1 MKSLA
6 IKLKKRFSNNGP
18 EKSSSLNSRSST
30 SRDSKSQSFPD
41 NNPPQMSDSRS
52 TSQPQSQSNPET
64 MSNSIS
70 KSVSQSQSRSKST
83 NVQQSLTSNKDR
95 TSVNT
100 NTSDRNIN
108 RSNLSKRESIAST
121 SSAGDSATEDSEGT
135 SVAYDRVYSKEDL
148 LDQVPSFREVS
159 PKKRKSL
166 FIKKLRLCSV
176 IFDFQ
181 NESASENL
189 GKEMKRQI
197 LLELVDH
204 VTTNKGWFS
213 ERILQE
219 ILFMVSNNL
228 FRALSPNPNSLNKNG
243 SMDYNVDEDEPALDC
258 SWPHLQIVYEF
269 LLRFIVSTEPDPR
282 VLKRHLNGPFVL
294 NLLNIFR
301 SEDPREREYLKTILH
316 RIYGKFMSLRSFI
329 RKSINNVFYGIIY
342 QNERHNG
349 IGELLEILGSII
361 NGFALPLKIEHKKFL
376 RNVLIPLHKVNRL
389 QIFHQQLSYCIT
401 QFIDKDNTLSLV
413 IIGGLI
419 KYWPLTSSSKEVLL
433 LNELEEIIEI
443 TPISQLRLFLQP
455 IFSRL
460 SKCIENQHFQV
471 AERALFFWNND
482 LIGNL
487 TSDYKHIVF
496 PIIVP
501 ALHNIKQIHWNTT
514 VHSLSL
520 NVTRMLIE
528 IDTDLYTK
536 IVNDSNAEK
545 NQMQLNLIRN
555 DKWSKIKE
563 MAKR

>member
-1 MKSLA
+1 MKNLA
-6 IKLKKRFSNNGP
+6 IKLKKRFSQNGI
-18 EKSSSLNSRSST
+18 ERASNSSSNSRSSLDK
-30 SRDSKSQSFPD
+30 RDSNNASLPTETTSQTASQLTLSTTQHQMTT
-41 NNPPQMSDSRS
+41 NNNSDSGI
-52 TSQPQSQSNPET
+52 
-64 MSNSIS
+64 NSKDGQIIITTT
-70 KSVSQSQSRSKST
+70 T
-83 NVQQSLTSNKDR
+83 N
-95 TSVNT
+95 
-100 NTSDRNIN
+100 
-108 RSNLSKRESIAST
+108 KRESVT
-121 SSAGDSATEDSEGT
+121 SSSTDGLNEYNVTYNG
-135 SVAYDRVYSKEDL
+135 VYCKEDL

-213 ERILQE
+213 ETILQE
-219 ILFMVSNNL
+219 ILYMVSSNL
-228 FRALSPNPNSLNKNG
+228 FRALAPSPLNISG
-243 SMDYNVDEDEPALDC
+243 QAIMDIDEDEPTLDC

-269 LLRFIVSTEPDPR
+269 LLRFIVSTEPDPKL
-282 VLKRHLNGPFVL
+282 LKRHLNGPFIL

-443 TPISQLRLFLQP
+443 TPISQLKSFLKP
-455 IFSRL
+455 IFHRL
-460 SKCIENQHFQV
+460 SKCIQNQHFQV

-487 TSDYKHIVF
+487 TSDHKQIIF

-536 IVNDSNAEK
+536 IINDSSQEK
-545 NQMQLNLIRN
+545 TITQKNMIRN

-563 MAKR
+563 MAKK

>member
-1 MKSLA
+1 MKNLA
-6 IKLKKRFSNNGP
+6 IKLKKRFSQNGI
-18 EKSSSLNSRSST
+18 ERSSSSNSRTSS
-30 SRDSKSQSFPD
+30 SRDSGSAQNNQSIP
-41 NNPPQMSDSRS
+41 SDI
-52 TSQPQSQSNPET
+52 QG
-64 MSNSIS
+64 
-70 KSVSQSQSRSKST
+70 SVSQSASQSQSMSMSKSISQSQSQRQSMNGA
-83 NVQQSLTSNKDR
+83 NVNSSSFNASKDAA
-95 TSVNT
+95 NT
-100 NTSDRNIN
+100 NTNGLNDPSLRD
-108 RSNLSKRESIAST
+108 SAQMTKRESIT
-121 SSAGDSATEDSEGT
+121 SSSGDGLNNDGSET
-135 SVAYDRVYSKEDL
+135 TYNYNRVYCKEDL

-213 ERILQE
+213 EKILIE

-228 FRALSPNPNSLNKNG
+228 FRALSPSPNNNG
-243 SMDYNVDEDEPALDC
+243 SSGSNGMDMGDEDEPTLDC

-269 LLRFIVSTEPDPR
+269 LLRFIVSTEPDAKL
-282 VLKRHLNGPFVL
+282 LKRHLNGPFIL

-329 RKSINNVFYGIIY
+329 RKSINNVFYSIIY
-342 QNERHNG
+342 ENERHNG
-349 IGELLEILGSII
+349 VGELLEILGSII

-413 IIGGLI
+413 IIGGII

-443 TPISQLRLFLQP
+443 TPINQLKSFLQP
-455 IFSRL
+455 IFKRL
-460 SKCIENQHFQV
+460 SKCIINQHFQV

-482 LIGNL
+482 LIGTL
-487 TSDYKHIVF
+487 TNDHKQQIF

-501 ALHNIKQIHWNTT
+501 ALHNIKQIHWNNT

-536 IVNDSNAEK
+536 IANQSNQSQDNK
-545 NQMQLNLIRN
+545 VKRD
-555 DKWSKIKE
+555 DKWLKIKE
-563 MAKR
+563 MSKK

>member
-1 MKSLA
+1 MKNLA
-6 IKLKKRFSNNGP
+6 IKLKRKFSQNGV
-18 EKSSSLNSRSST
+18 ERTSSFNQRSST
-30 SRDSKSQSFPD
+30 DSNKNNKEVTND
-41 NNPPQMSDSRS
+41 NN
-52 TSQPQSQSNPET
+52 N
-64 MSNSIS
+64 N
-70 KSVSQSQSRSKST
+70 
-83 NVQQSLTSNKDR
+83 NNN
-95 TSVNT
+95 NT
-100 NTSDRNIN
+100 TTRG
-108 RSNLSKRESIAST
+108 ST
-121 SSAGDSATEDSEGT
+121 SSSSQQSTTTIQQQDGTNKKENEGGGGRSDVFHSSST
-135 SVAYDRVYSKEDL
+135 STTYKQYKKEDL
-148 LDQVPSFREVS
+148 LEQVPSFREVS
-159 PKKRKSL
+159 PEKRKSL

-176 IFDFQ
+176 IFDFH

-213 ERILQE
+213 EKILIE
-219 ILFMVSNNL
+219 ILNMVSSNL
-228 FRALSPNPNSLNKNG
+228 FRALSPSPFSLSERGGGGGNG
-243 SMDYNVDEDEPALDC
+243 GYDPDEDEPTLDL

-269 LLRFIVSTEPDPR
+269 LLRFIVSTEPDSKL
-282 VLKRHLNGPFVL
+282 LKRYLNGSFIL

-329 RKSINNVFYGIIY
+329 RKSINNEFYCIIY
-342 QNERHNG
+342 DNERHNG

-401 QFIDKDNTLSLV
+401 QFIDKDNSLSLV

-419 KYWPLTSSSKEVLL
+419 KFWPLTSSSKEVLL

-443 TPISQLRLFLQP
+443 TPIQQLKLFLKP
-455 IFSRL
+455 IFQRL
-460 SKCIENQHFQV
+460 SYCIQNQHFQV

-482 LIGNL
+482 LIGSL
-487 TSDYKHIVF
+487 TNDNKDIIF

-528 IDTDLYTK
+528 IDTEYYTQIVNQSTKQKTK
-536 IVNDSNAEK
+536 I
-545 NQMQLNLIRN
+545 QLNILRQE
-555 DKWSKIKE
+555 KWNKIKQI
-563 MAKR
+563 ANK